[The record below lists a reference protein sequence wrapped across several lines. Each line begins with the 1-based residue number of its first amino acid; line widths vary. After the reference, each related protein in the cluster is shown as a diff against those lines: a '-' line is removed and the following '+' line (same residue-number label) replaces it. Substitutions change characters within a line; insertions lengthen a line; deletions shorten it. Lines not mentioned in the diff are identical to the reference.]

1 MRKITVLCVMLAMA
15 ATMTATA
22 QRKHARHKA
31 SHEEVKAPDAVRQAF
46 SQNFAE
52 VSSETWHKMA
62 SGNWYADFAEDSLEA
77 KAEFTPEGAW
87 VATRTAL
94 SPSQLPDTVNTA
106 IRLQFPSAA
115 VSGVT
120 RIQRAD
126 VPSYYRIILQ
136 TNAGEKQILAN
147 DKGVITE

>member
-1 MRKITVLCVMLAMA
+1 MCVMLAMA